1 MRLHPYIIAIAG
13 GSGSGKT
20 LLAQKLSEA
29 FQPRTSRIIPQ
40 DAYYKSLPSAWK
52 AHPTDYNFD
61 HPDSLDWDLLLE
73 NLLQLKHGRTAAF
86 PRYCFV
92 SHQRVGVEEMVPGEV
107 LLFEGTMILHDH
119 RVLSAANLK
128 VFLDVPAD
136 VRFLRRLERDV
147 RERGRT
153 PESVIQQYRQT
164 VRPMH
169 LEYVESCQPVADLIL
184 PDDHIDQWVKQV
196 WRSLPDKLQHKG

>member
-1 MRLHPYIIAIAG
+1 
-13 GSGSGKT
+13 
-20 LLAQKLSEA
+20 
-29 FQPRTSRIIPQ
+29 
-40 DAYYKSLPSAWK
+40 
-52 AHPTDYNFD
+52 
-61 HPDSLDWDLLLE
+61 
-73 NLLQLKHGRTAAF
+73 
-86 PRYCFV
+86 
-92 SHQRVGVEEMVPGEV
+92 MVPGEV